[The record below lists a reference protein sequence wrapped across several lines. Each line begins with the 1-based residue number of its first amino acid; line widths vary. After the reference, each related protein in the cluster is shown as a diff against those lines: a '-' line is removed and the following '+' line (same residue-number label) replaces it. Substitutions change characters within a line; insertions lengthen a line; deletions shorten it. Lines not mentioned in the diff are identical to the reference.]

1 MDWIEVTVKTTGEAV
16 EAVAE
21 ILRSCGAGGVAIDDP
36 GDIILKD
43 DQSAVWDYIDQS
55 LLKEDSSIYVKA
67 YFPED
72 RKADAIVGRIKN
84 SVDNLKQYMDTGE
97 GAVTLK
103 KVNDRDWENEWKN
116 FYKPMRLGKNI
127 LIKPTWEETEVGKDD
142 VLIEL
147 DPGMAFGTGT
157 HESTRMCIELLESFL
172 KPGQKLLDI
181 GCGSGILSITAAK
194 LGCVKVL
201 GIDID
206 PTAVKVSHENI
217 GINKVEEIV
226 SVREAVLDDLEC
238 EEFNVVVANI
248 VADVIIDIS
257 GRVRQFLTKDGI
269 YIVSGIIRDRA
280 EEVRE
285 TLIGCGF
292 RMVEEQ
298 SSGEWVAMAA
308 LQ

>member
-16 EAVAE
+16 EAVAD
-21 ILRSCGAGGVAIDDP
+21 ILLSFGAGGVAIDDP

-43 DQSAVWDYIDQS
+43 NRLAVWDYIDQS
-55 LLKEDSSIYVKA
+55 LLKEDCSVYVKA

-72 RKADAIVGRIKN
+72 RKADTIVDQIKS
-84 SVDNLKQYMDTGE
+84 SVHNLKQYVDTGE
-97 GAVTLK
+97 GAITLK

-116 FYKPMRLGKNI
+116 YYKPMRIGKNI
-127 LIKPTWEETEVGKDD
+127 LIKPTWEKTEVGKDD

-157 HESTRMCIELLESFL
+157 HESTRMCIELMENYL
-172 KPGQKLLDI
+172 KPGQELLDI

-194 LGCVKVL
+194 LGCMKVL

-206 PTAVKVSHENI
+206 PVAVKVSHENI
-217 GINKVEEIV
+217 GINKVEGIV
-226 SVREAVLDDLEC
+226 NVREAVLDDLEC
-238 EEFNVVVANI
+238 KEFDMVVANI

-285 TLIGCGF
+285 NLTNCGF
-292 RMVEEQ
+292 RMVEEK
-298 SSGEWVAMAA
+298 SSGEWVAMA